1 MSHDRTLQDSPPKTR
16 QRNLTADADWAFHE
30 LGQALSDVSDQNSN
44 ASPINRGNRHQR
56 VKSALPRSGRARLE
70 RGKSDMGLTNPV
82 ERARIVALTMKTQAA
97 NDFEEPRYSSDDNN
111 FTSLISFLEKQ
122 RDTDNM
128 SSGSQRN
135 TEGSHKSAEG
145 ASRIKSSRLSG
156 PRTPEAP
163 SSFVSR
169 GSWGYRPQR
178 PLSTTSNYLPKHK
191 KSNIDHLYD
200 VLEHVEELCKIPE
213 VEEVDDVRSS
223 GVLAQENAN
232 FLSQLVSS
240 HPEVPNE
247 ADTSPKV
254 EDNGVH
260 EQTPILR
267 QISRQSD
274 TLIPRMR
281 KTNIFSSFT
290 QPAPGSRY
298 YKFLLWRIELRKQ
311 MRNLAAAFDGEYVK
325 ERLWHSF
332 QNELSMIVVP
342 ALSISAFL
350 YYKMNNPVL
359 PIFSTNASISWWILF
374 LLRHY
379 VTLQVSHSWRIDC
392 LSQSFTFD

>member
-1 MSHDRTLQDSPPKTR
+1 
-16 QRNLTADADWAFHE
+16 
-30 LGQALSDVSDQNSN
+30 
-44 ASPINRGNRHQR
+44 
-56 VKSALPRSGRARLE
+56 
-70 RGKSDMGLTNPV
+70 MGLTDPG
-82 ERARIVALTMKTQAA
+82 ERARIVAITMKTQAA
-97 NDFEEPRYSSDDNN
+97 HDMEEPRYSSDDNN

-156 PRTPEAP
+156 PRTADTPL
-163 SSFVSR
+163 SFVSR

-191 KSNIDHLYD
+191 KSNIDHLFD

-213 VEEVDDVRSS
+213 GQEADDVRSS

-232 FLSQLVSS
+232 FISQLVSS
-240 HPEVPNE
+240 HPEVPPAYEEDN
-247 ADTSPKV
+247 SPKV
-254 EDNGVH
+254 EDDGVN
-260 EQTPILR
+260 EQTPILGQTSL
-267 QISRQSD
+267 QID
-274 TLIPRMR
+274 THVPRIR

-290 QPAPGSRY
+290 QPDPSSRF
-298 YKFLLWRIELRKQ
+298 YKFLLWWIELRRQ
-311 MRNLAAAFDGEYVK
+311 MRNLAVAFDGEYVK
-325 ERLWHSF
+325 KRLWHSF

-342 ALSISAFL
+342 ALAISAFL

-359 PIFSTNASISWWILF
+359 PIFPTNASISWWILF
-374 LLRHY
+374 ILRHY
-379 VTLQVSHSWRIDC
+379 VTLQVSHSGKIDC

>member
-1 MSHDRTLQDSPPKTR
+1 
-16 QRNLTADADWAFHE
+16 
-30 LGQALSDVSDQNSN
+30 
-44 ASPINRGNRHQR
+44 
-56 VKSALPRSGRARLE
+56 
-70 RGKSDMGLTNPV
+70 
-82 ERARIVALTMKTQAA
+82 
-97 NDFEEPRYSSDDNN
+97 
-111 FTSLISFLEKQ
+111 
-122 RDTDNM
+122 
-128 SSGSQRN
+128 
-135 TEGSHKSAEG
+135 
-145 ASRIKSSRLSG
+145 
-156 PRTPEAP
+156 
-163 SSFVSR
+163 
-169 GSWGYRPQR
+169 
-178 PLSTTSNYLPKHK
+178 
-191 KSNIDHLYD
+191 

-213 VEEVDDVRSS
+213 VEETDDVRSS

-240 HPEVPNE
+240 HPEVPPANE

-267 QISRQSD
+267 QSSRQSD
-274 TLIPRMR
+274 TLVPRMR

-311 MRNLAAAFDGEYVK
+311 MRNLAVAFDGEYVK

-332 QNELSMIVVP
+332 QNELTMIVVP

-350 YYKMNNPVL
+350 YYKMNNPVV

-374 LLRHY
+374 FLRHY
-379 VTLQVSHSWRIDC
+379 VTLHVSHSGRIDC
-392 LSQSFTFD
+392 LSQSFTFDYLFFVFICCEDGLRC